1 MRELNRN
8 CSTNPKILVQVI
20 LRHHELIWRMIRHE
34 IVSRYRGS
42 VFGLVW
48 SFVNPLVMLLVYL
61 FVFNIVLKTRFNE
74 NSETKAEFALVVFA
88 GFTVFIFFSE
98 IINRSPSLILSN
110 VNFVKKLV
118 FPLEILTYIVTG
130 TALFQVLI
138 NMVILLI
145 ANLFIYKSLP
155 WTFVFFPVI
164 LLVLVPF
171 CLGLS
176 WILASLGTFIRDI
189 GHVVVVS
196 TQILMFMTPIFYPV
210 NVIPERFRYY
220 IELNPLTLIVSE
232 MRSIAI
238 YGNLPDWKS
247 LLVYGICGWLI
258 AWIGFIWFQK
268 TRNGFSNVL

>member
-1 MRELNRN
+1 MIKRE
-8 CSTNPKILVQVI
+8 II
-20 LRHHELIWRMIRHE
+20 
-34 IVSRYRGS
+34 SRYRGS
-42 VFGLVW
+42 VFGLFW
-48 SFVNPLVMLLVYL
+48 SFFNPLAMLLVYL

-88 GFTVFIFFSE
+88 GITVFIFFSE
-98 IINRSPSLILSN
+98 IVTRSPSLILSN

-130 TALFQVLI
+130 TALFQILI

-155 WTFVFFPVI
+155 WTLVFFPVI
-164 LLVLVPF
+164 LLVLIPF

-176 WILASLGTFIRDI
+176 WMLASLGTFIRDI

-210 NVIPERFRYY
+210 DAIPEGFRYY
-220 IELNPLTLIVSE
+220 IKLNPLTLIVSE

-238 YGNLPDWKS
+238 YGNLPNWEGI
-247 LLVYGICGWLI
+247 LIYGVFRWFI
-258 AWIGFIWFQK
+258 AWIGFYWFQK

>member
-1 MRELNRN
+1 MRKSNQN
-8 CSTNPKILVQVI
+8 CSTSPKFIIQSI
-20 LRHHELIWRMIRHE
+20 FNHHELIWRMIKQE
-34 IVSRYRGS
+34 IISRYRGS
-42 VFGLVW
+42 VFGLFW
-48 SFVNPLVMLLVYL
+48 SFVNPLIMLLVYL

-74 NSETKAEFALVVFA
+74 NSETKAEYALLVFA

-118 FPLEILTYIVTG
+118 FPLEILTYIATG
-130 TALFQVLI
+130 TALFQILI
-138 NMVILLI
+138 NMAILLT
-145 ANLFIYKSLP
+145 ANLLIYKSLP
-155 WTFVFFPVI
+155 WTLVFFPVI

-176 WILASLGTFIRDI
+176 WMLASLGTFIRDI

-196 TQILMFMTPIFYPV
+196 TQVLMFMTPIFYPV
-210 NVIPERFRYY
+210 DAIPEDFRYY
-220 IELNPLTLIVSE
+220 IKLNPLTLIVSE

-238 YGNLPDWKS
+238 YGNLPNWYG
-247 LLVYGICGWLI
+247 LLIYGICGWLI
-258 AWIGFIWFQK
+258 AWIGFFWFQK

>member
-1 MRELNRN
+1 MRKSNQN
-8 CSTNPKILVQVI
+8 CSTSPKFIIQSI
-20 LRHHELIWRMIRHE
+20 FNHHELIWRMIKQE
-34 IVSRYRGS
+34 IISRYRGS
-42 VFGLVW
+42 VFGLFW

-74 NSETKAEFALVVFA
+74 NSETKAEYALLVFA

-130 TALFQVLI
+130 TALFQILVNI
-138 NMVILLI
+138 IILLI
-145 ANLFIYKSLP
+145 ANLLIYKSLP
-155 WTFVFFPVI
+155 WTLVFFPVI
-164 LLVLVPF
+164 LLVLIPF
-171 CLGLS
+171 CLGFS
-176 WILASLGTFIRDI
+176 WMLASLGTFIRDV
-189 GHVVVVS
+189 GPVAVVS

-210 NVIPERFRYY
+210 DAIPEGFRYY
-220 IELNPLTLIVSE
+220 IKLNPLTLIVSE

-238 YGNLPDWKS
+238 YGNLPNWYS
-247 LLVYGICGWLI
+247 LLIYGICGWLI
-258 AWIGFIWFQK
+258 AWIGFFWFQK

>member
-1 MRELNRN
+1 MRKSNQK
-8 CSTNPKILVQVI
+8 CSTSPKFIIQSI
-20 LRHHELIWRMIRHE
+20 FNHHELIWTMIKRE
-34 IVSRYRGS
+34 IISRYRGS
-42 VFGLVW
+42 VFGLFW
-48 SFVNPLVMLLVYL
+48 SFFNPLAMLLVYL

-88 GFTVFIFFSE
+88 GITVFIFFSE
-98 IINRSPSLILSN
+98 IVTRSPSLILSN

-130 TALFQVLI
+130 TALFQILI

-155 WTFVFFPVI
+155 WTLVFFPVI
-164 LLVLVPF
+164 LLVLIPF

-176 WILASLGTFIRDI
+176 WMLASLGTFIRDI

-210 NVIPERFRYY
+210 DAIPEGFRYY
-220 IELNPLTLIVSE
+220 IKLNPLTLIVSE

-238 YGNLPDWKS
+238 YGNLPNWEGI
-247 LLVYGICGWLI
+247 LIYGVFGWFI
-258 AWIGFIWFQK
+258 AWIGFYWFQK

>member
-1 MRELNRN
+1 MRKSNQK
-8 CSTNPKILVQVI
+8 CSTSPKFIIQSI
-20 LRHHELIWRMIRHE
+20 FNHHELIWTMIKRE
-34 IVSRYRGS
+34 IISRYRGS
-42 VFGLVW
+42 VFGLFW
-48 SFVNPLVMLLVYL
+48 SFFNPLAMLLVYL

-98 IINRSPSLILSN
+98 IVNRSPSLILSN

-130 TALFQVLI
+130 TALFQILI

-155 WTFVFFPVI
+155 WTLVFFPVI
-164 LLVLVPF
+164 LLVLIPF

-176 WILASLGTFIRDI
+176 WMLASLGTFIRDI

-210 NVIPERFRYY
+210 DAIPEGFRYY
-220 IELNPLTLIVSE
+220 IKLNPLTLIVSE

-238 YGNLPDWKS
+238 YGNLPNWEGI
-247 LLVYGICGWLI
+247 LIYGVFGWFI
-258 AWIGFIWFQK
+258 AWIGFYWFQK